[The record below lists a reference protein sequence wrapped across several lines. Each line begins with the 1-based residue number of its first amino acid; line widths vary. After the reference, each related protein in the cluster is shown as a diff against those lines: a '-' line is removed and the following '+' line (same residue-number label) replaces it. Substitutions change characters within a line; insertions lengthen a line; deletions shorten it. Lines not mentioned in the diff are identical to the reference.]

1 MSKRGLE
8 VMSRLNI
15 GLKSAAGSV
24 CAVAVSIFTSFV
36 FVPHASAVPAPAGS
50 PYARCLAQGRT
61 CLTKGQVKDAIQH
74 FQIAV
79 KANPA
84 SCEAHYLLGQ
94 SYCKVKE
101 FVKAKDSYKRA
112 IRAGKGSK
120 NAQLANLAMMQLP
133 KNILS
138 PKTGADTRMIA
149 SVLGL
154 SKVRGADGDNKP
166 TVIDFYA
173 SWCQPCKQTN
183 QAIEKLK
190 GSYGDRVSFMR
201 VDVDDP
207 NNERIVDQYE
217 VSPIPT
223 LVFLNQEG
231 EVVTFT
237 IGFSGEKGID
247 DGIKKILSKG

>member
-1 MSKRGLE
+1 MLRVSSK
-8 VMSRLNI
+8 SI
-15 GLKSAAGSV
+15 GSV
-24 CAVAVSIFTSFV
+24 AASILLSSIFV
-36 FVPHASAVPAPAGS
+36 LQASAVPAPSAS
-50 PYARCLAQGRT
+50 PYARCLTQGKA
-61 CLTKGQVKDAIQH
+61 CLTKGQIKDAIQH

-79 KANPA
+79 RENPT

-94 SYCKVKE
+94 SYCKVKQ
-101 FVKAKDSYKRA
+101 FVKAKDEYRRA
-112 IRAGKGSK
+112 IRLGKGNK
-120 NAQLANLAMMQLP
+120 NAQLANQAMMQLP
-133 KNILS
+133 KSVLS

-154 SKVRGADGDNKP
+154 ARVRGAEGESKP

-183 QAIEKLK
+183 QALDKLK
-190 GSYGDRVSFMR
+190 GSYGDKVSFMR

-207 NNERIVDQYE
+207 NNERIIDQYE

-223 LVFLNQEG
+223 LVFLNGEG

-247 DGIKKILSKG
+247 DGIKKILAKG

>member
-1 MSKRGLE
+1 MLRMSSK
-8 VMSRLNI
+8 SI
-15 GLKSAAGSV
+15 GAIAASV
-24 CAVAVSIFTSFV
+24 LLCGFV
-36 FVPHASAVPAPAGS
+36 FAVLEASAVAPTAS
-50 PYARCLAQGRT
+50 PYARCLAQGKS
-61 CLTKGQVKDAIQH
+61 CLSKGDMKEAIQH

-79 KANPA
+79 KENPN
-84 SCEAHYLLGQ
+84 SCEAHYFLGQ
-94 SYCKVKE
+94 SYCKVKQ
-101 FVKAKDSYKRA
+101 FIKAKDEYRRA
-112 IRAGKGSK
+112 IRLGKGNK
-120 NAQLANLAMMQLP
+120 NAQMANQAMMQLP

-138 PKTGADTRMIA
+138 PKVGADTRVIA
-149 SVLGL
+149 SMLGL
-154 SKVRGADGDNKP
+154 SRVRGADGASKP

-183 QAIEKLK
+183 TALDKFKE
-190 GSYGDRVSFMR
+190 SYGDRVSFMR
-201 VDVDDP
+201 IDVDDP
-207 NNERIVDQYE
+207 NNERIIDQYE

>member
-1 MSKRGLE
+1 MLRLSEKSPRNLKKSKLAL
-8 VMSRLNI
+8 VMS
-15 GLKSAAGSV
+15 AAVMLSG
-24 CAVAVSIFTSFV
+24 V
-36 FVPHASAVPAPAGS
+36 FYMGAQAVPAPQAS
-50 PYARCLAQGRT
+50 PYTRCMAQGKA
-61 CLTKGQVKDAIQH
+61 CMTKGDLKNAIQH

-79 KANPA
+79 KENPA
-84 SCEAHYLLGQ
+84 SCEAHYFLGQ
-94 SYCKVKE
+94 SFCKVRQ
-101 FVKAKDSYKRA
+101 FVKAKDAYRRA
-112 IRAGKGSK
+112 IRLGKGNK
-120 NAQLANLAMMQLP
+120 NAQLANQAMMQLP

-149 SVLGL
+149 SMLGL
-154 SKVRGADGDNKP
+154 SRVRGADGESKP

-183 QAIEKLK
+183 TALDKFKE
-190 GSYGDRVSFMR
+190 SYGDRVSFMR

-207 NNERIVDQYE
+207 NNERIIDQYE

-223 LVFLNQEG
+223 LVFLNTEG
-231 EVVTFT
+231 EVVSFT